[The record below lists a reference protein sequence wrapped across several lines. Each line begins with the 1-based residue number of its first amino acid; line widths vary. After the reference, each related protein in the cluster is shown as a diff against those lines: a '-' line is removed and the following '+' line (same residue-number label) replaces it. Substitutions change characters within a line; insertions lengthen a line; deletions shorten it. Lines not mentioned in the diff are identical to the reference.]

1 MATERAPSKAGVGEE
16 IRNGQS
22 TVSQCDSLQ
31 TSSIKN
37 LMITPEFQANCV
49 DTVGENEPDDEMAV
63 DAVSSEPVSR

>member
-1 MATERAPSKAGVGEE
+1 M
-16 IRNGQS
+16 
-22 TVSQCDSLQ
+22 VSQLSVNAILCK